1 MRANTSVCVMI
12 RLVRT
17 DGHIVFA
24 IEHDNEEDSVNDQD
38 RRFSQFSQN
47 LTTTNTYIVFI

>member
-1 MRANTSVCVMI
+1 MI

-17 DGHIVFA
+17 DGHIFFE
-24 IEHDNEEDSVNDQD
+24 IEHDNKEDSVNDQD

-47 LTTTNTYIVFI
+47 FTTTDIYINIDFYLA